1 MEGEII
7 VIIITIIVVVVVLV
21 VALVLVV
28 VLVYVESIF
37 WLYGAMLGRFWV
49 YVVLVN

>member
-7 VIIITIIVVVVVLV
+7 VIIITIIV

-37 WLYGAMLGRFWV
+37 WLYGGDVGPILG
-49 YVVLVN
+49 LCCAS

>member
-37 WLYGAMLGRFWV
+37 WLYGGDVGPILG
-49 YVVLVN
+49 LCCAS

>member
-7 VIIITIIVVVVVLV
+7 VIIITIIVVVVLV

-37 WLYGAMLGRFWV
+37 WLYGGDVGPILG
-49 YVVLVN
+49 LCCAS